1 MKNQNGQTFKIN
13 HRRREQT
20 RGSLTI
26 TLRETFPSRPAI
38 PWQHTRAVSVLAPR
52 DARRMAAAQLSI
64 TIPGFSDV
72 TGHTEYIIKSSV
84 GDQQFTVQHRFSNFV
99 ELHDALASKIAK
111 LPATFPVAKNMFNGE
126 AVKRE
131 RVEKLQ
137 EYLRNVV
144 RLSGEK
150 PPIALLKFLRIDAS
164 VFAPPS
170 ERSERG
176 IATGDGPYPSSSEPL
191 QRFQPFSGVNA
202 AFVPE
207 RPEDVN
213 EALREGLKAGD
224 DALCKELI
232 ESKADPLYRD
242 RQGARDPRAHTSSA
256 PMPPPSCLTAHSLPA
271 QATHRYI
278 WPVCSIGPTWPN
290 CC

>member
-1 MKNQNGQTFKIN
+1 
-13 HRRREQT
+13 
-20 RGSLTI
+20 
-26 TLRETFPSRPAI
+26 
-38 PWQHTRAVSVLAPR
+38 
-52 DARRMAAAQLSI
+52 MAAAQLSI
-64 TIPGFSDV
+64 TVPGFSDV

-150 PPIALLKFLRIDAS
+150 PPIALLKFLKIDAS

-242 RQGARDPRAHTSSA
+242 RQGNTPLHMA
-256 PMPPPSCLTAHSLPA
+256 CLFNRTDVAKLLLMAGADMTAKNAAGELPERMASVSLKMKF
-271 QATHRYI
+271 THFKRTGTI
-278 WPVCSIGPTWPN
+278 
-290 CC
+290 